1 MMYKYTNTQENKTQI
16 IQIVNGKYHGSTG
29 TTIILYD
36 IDPISG
42 NLTKVVDPTF
52 SLGYTPD
59 NQAYT
64 YDDTSKHAFVY
75 TGNHLI
81 HAINCSDPYHMYLEP
96 ATAYVYIT
104 GQSMAANG
112 TDVFIGGLDIG
123 QGSIIMVSFADMS
136 HPKIIDHIT
145 NYAGWSPALYYYEGI
160 LYAGGGGSV
169 EAIKVIPGSSVLP
182 QQTTTKVPR
191 SQPGD
196 TPTPASSLSVLAI
209 IGAIGFGIVVLRK

>member
-1 MMYKYTNTQENKTQI
+1 MDQLEL
-16 IQIVNGKYHGSTG
+16 
-29 TTIILYD
+29 TIILYD

-64 YDDTSKHAFVY
+64 YDDTNKHAFVY

-104 GQSMAANG
+104 GQLMAANG

-145 NYAGWSPALYYYEGI
+145 NYADGLRDYIITRGFCMPWWWKC
-160 LYAGGGGSV
+160 GSN
-169 EAIKVIPGSSVLP
+169 KNYSRSVLL
-182 QQTTTKVPR
+182 QQTATKVPKITAGLTHR
-191 SQPGD
+191 LLHPH
-196 TPTPASSLSVLAI
+196 
-209 IGAIGFGIVVLRK
+209 